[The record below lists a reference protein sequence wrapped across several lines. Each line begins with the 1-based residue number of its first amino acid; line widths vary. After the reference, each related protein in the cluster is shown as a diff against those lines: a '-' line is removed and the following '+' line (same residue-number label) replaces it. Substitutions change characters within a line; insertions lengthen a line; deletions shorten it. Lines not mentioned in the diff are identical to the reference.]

1 MDFQAAWRNLEEMIN
16 SLIASLPNLV
26 IALIILLFGYFLAKL
41 LRRLAL
47 RLVERASLPP
57 TARLVFGRLAQWT
70 MMFIALLIALLI
82 LFPSFNAGQLI
93 DLLGIGGVAIGFAF
107 RDIVQNF
114 LAGILILLT
123 QPFRID
129 DQIVVGDYEGTV
141 EDIQTRATFIK
152 TYDGRRVVIPNSDLF
167 TQSVIVN
174 TAFPIRRIEQE
185 VGIGYG
191 DDIEQARQVILNVL
205 GQLEGVLT
213 DPAPDVRVSSL
224 ADFAVVLRV
233 RWWSDSRRAEVMVL
247 EDEVL
252 SRVKVELTKV
262 GIDLPFPT
270 QHVLFHDQ
278 TEETDG
284 DRRRQR
290 EGWPAGSE
298 PVPEPRKVS
307 DVIGQ
312 LATANRQS

>member
-1 MDFQAAWRNLEEMIN
+1 MDFQAAWSNLEEMIN

-26 IALIILLFGYFLAKL
+26 IALIVLSLGYFLAKL
-41 LRRLAL
+41 LRRLAM
-47 RLVERASLPP
+47 RLVVRASLPP

-93 DLLGIGGVAIGFAF
+93 ELLGIGGVAIGFAF

-123 QPFRID
+123 QPFRIN
-129 DQIVVGDYEGTV
+129 DQIIVGDYEGTV
-141 EDIQTRATFIK
+141 EDIQTRATYIK

-191 DDIEQARQVILNVL
+191 DDIDQARRVILSAL
-205 GQLEGVLT
+205 DQLDGVLK
-213 DPAPDVRVSSL
+213 DPAPDIRVGAL
-224 ADFAVVLRV
+224 ADFAVMLRL
-233 RWWSDSRRAEVMVL
+233 RWWSESRRSDVVIL
-247 EDEVL
+247 EDQVL
-252 SRVKVELTKV
+252 SLVKVQLSQA

-270 QHVLFHDQ
+270 HHILFHDQ
-278 TEETDG
+278 TETTDG

-290 EGWPAGSE
+290 EGWPAGAD
-298 PVPEPRKVS
+298 PAPEPNTIAGA
-307 DVIGQ
+307 IGRMVG
-312 LATANRQS
+312 ADN

>member
-1 MDFQAAWRNLEEMIN
+1 MDFEAAWRNLEEMAN
-16 SLIASLPNLV
+16 SLIASLPNVAIAVV
-26 IALIILLFGYFLAKL
+26 ILIIGYILSRA
-41 LRRLAL
+41 LRRLVL

-57 TARLVFGRLAQWT
+57 TARLVFGRLAQWLI
-70 MMFIALLIALLI
+70 MFGALLIGLLI
-82 LFPSFNAGQLI
+82 VFPSFNAGQLI
-93 DLLGIGGVAIGFAF
+93 ELLGIGGVAIGFAF

-129 DQIVVGDYEGTV
+129 DQIIVGDYEGTV
-141 EDIQTRATFIK
+141 EDIQTRATYIK

-174 TAFPIRRIEQE
+174 TAFPIRRGEIE

-191 DDIEQARQVILNVL
+191 DDIEQARQIILDEISNL
-205 GQLEGVLT
+205 SGVLQE
-213 DPAPDVRVSSL
+213 PAPDIRVGAL

-233 RWWSDSRRAEVMVL
+233 RWWSDSRRSDVVIL
-247 EDEVL
+247 EDLVL
-252 SRVKVELTKV
+252 SAIKVKLSEA
-262 GIDLPFPT
+262 GIDMPFPT

-284 DRRRQR
+284 DRLRQR
-290 EGWPAGSE
+290 EGWPVGPDSAPQSNTLADAVGRLVAAG
-298 PVPEPRKVS
+298 K
-307 DVIGQ
+307 
-312 LATANRQS
+312 